1 MNLSLNQKN
10 KNKQGKLSAENL
22 VKSYSQRVVVDHIS
36 LELKQGEIVG
46 LLGPNGAGK
55 TQTFYMIVGMI
66 RADEGKVFLN
76 GEEITELP
84 MYKRARRGI
93 GYLAQEPSIFR
104 KLTVRDNIHAVLEV
118 LDMSDEMQQERCEEL
133 MNELGIVH
141 LANQKAYTLSGGEQ
155 RRVEVARSLAT
166 SPSFMLLDEPFVG
179 IDPIT
184 VDDIQETIKQLRDLN
199 LGVLVTD
206 HNAAEIL
213 GIVNRAYLIN
223 DGKITIS
230 GTPEELIENEVAR
243 KTYFGEQFNL

>member
-1 MNLSLNQKN
+1 MNLNQNKKN
-10 KNKQGKLSAENL
+10 KKGKLSAQDL
-22 VKSYSQRVVVDHIS
+22 VKSYSQRIVVDHVN

-66 RADEGKVFLN
+66 RADAGQVFLN
-76 GEEITELP
+76 DEDITDLP

-104 KLTVRDNIHAVLEV
+104 KLSVKENIFAVLEV
-118 LDMSDEMQQERCEEL
+118 LDMSDDTRQKRYEEL
-133 MNELGIVH
+133 TEELGIGH
-141 LANQKAYTLSGGEQ
+141 LENQKAYTLSGGEQ
-155 RRVEVARSLAT
+155 RRVEVARALAT

-184 VDDIQETIKQLRDLN
+184 VNDIQETIIQLRDLG
-199 LGVLVTD
+199 LGVLITD

-213 GIVNRAYLIN
+213 DVVDRAYLIT

-230 GTPEELIENEVAR
+230 GTPKELIEDELAR
-243 KTYFGEQFNL
+243 KKYFGESFKLYI

>member
-1 MNLSLNQKN
+1 MNLSLNQK
-10 KNKQGKLSAENL
+10 KENKQGKLSAQDL
-22 VKSYSQRVVVDHIS
+22 VKSYSQRVVVDHVSI
-36 LELKQGEIVG
+36 ELKQGEIVG

-55 TQTFYMIVGMI
+55 TQTFYMLVGMI
-66 RADEGKVFLN
+66 RADEGRVFLN
-76 GEEITELP
+76 SEDITNLP

-104 KLTVRDNIHAVLEV
+104 RLTVRDNIYAVLEV
-118 LDMSDEMQQERCEEL
+118 LDMPDDMRQERCEEL
-133 MNELGIVH
+133 MNELGIAY

-184 VDDIQETIKQLRDLN
+184 VNDIQETIMQLRDLN
-199 LGVLVTD
+199 LGIFVTD

-213 GIVNRAYLIN
+213 GIVDRAYLIN
-223 DGKITIS
+223 DGKISIS
-230 GTPEELIENEVAR
+230 GTPEELIENELAR
-243 KTYFGEQFNL
+243 KTYFGDRFKL

>member
-1 MNLSLNQKN
+1 MNLSLNQK
-10 KNKQGKLSAENL
+10 KENKQGKLLAQNL
-22 VKSYSQRVVVDHIS
+22 VKSYSQRVVVNHVS

-55 TQTFYMIVGMI
+55 TQTFYMIVGMV

-76 GEEITELP
+76 GEEISELP

-104 KLTVRDNIHAVLEV
+104 RLTVRENIYAVLEV
-118 LDMSDEMQQERCEEL
+118 LDMSDEEQEERCEEL
-133 MNELGIVH
+133 MEELGIAH

-184 VDDIQETIKQLRDLN
+184 VDDIKETIMQLRDLN
-199 LGVLVTD
+199 LGILITD

-213 GIVNRAYLIN
+213 DVVNRAYLIN
-223 DGKITIS
+223 NGKITIS
-230 GTPEELIENEVAR
+230 GTPEELIENELAR
-243 KTYFGEQFNL
+243 KTYFGDQFKL